1 MYWDLHL
8 IWAVTFT
15 KIVIFYVR
23 NGLKFDFGSTSTMNH
38 NGRVSGLQSSLWW
51 LMMMTGHF
59 VKNSFLIEFWS
70 KIKSTGNFYV
80 LGCNFNKVW
89 WSWMCAFCV
98 QSSSSVFSTNSVRY
112 HTKHWYGLFRKV
124 LPKDFTSDRPQ
135 DRIGELTS
143 NQVLSSENLKTRT
156 L

>member
-1 MYWDLHL
+1 MVSNFYQNRHFLRQKWTEIRFWFNLNKW
-8 IWAVTFT
+8 IIMVGSPIFS
-15 KIVIFYVR
+15 VIFDDDDR
-23 NGLKFDFGSTSTMNH
+23 
-38 NGRVSGLQSSLWW
+38 SLR
-51 LMMMTGHF
+51 
-59 VKNSFLIEFWS
+59 KNSVLIELWS